1 MGARMGIEIENAKLS
16 DFVAM
21 IMITVGAIMAAMA
34 LEMFLVPVKI
44 LDGGVVGVSFII
56 NQLCRVPMGIVIV
69 ILNIPFFI
77 VGFKQIGKSFVI
89 KATYAMLVFSVMLE
103 VFKPV
108 DATEDALLATVFGG
122 IFLGIGVGLVLKNGG
137 CIDGTEAAALLIGKK
152 TQFSVGQI
160 ILAINIVIYTA
171 AGFLFGLDRAMYSLI
186 TYFITSKVIDMIET
200 GLEQAKA
207 VMIITN
213 NANSIADNIYKRL
226 GRTVTL
232 MEGEGLISGKKVVLY
247 CVVTRIEL
255 NELYKIIRA
264 DDNSAFVTVS
274 DVSEIVGKHI
284 KRKKEDNTDRV

>member
-1 MGARMGIEIENAKLS
+1 MGIEIENAKLRE
-16 DFVAM
+16 FVAM

>member
-1 MGARMGIEIENAKLS
+1 MGIEIENAKLRE
-16 DFVAM
+16 FVAM
-21 IMITVGAIMAAMA
+21 IMITVGAIIAAMA

-56 NQLCRVPMGIVIV
+56 NQICRVPMGIVIV

-137 CIDGTEAAALLIGKK
+137 CIDGTEAAALLISKK

-284 KRKKEDNTDRV
+284 KRKKEDNTD

>member
-1 MGARMGIEIENAKLS
+1 MGIEIENAKLRE
-16 DFVAM
+16 FVAM
-21 IMITVGAIMAAMA
+21 LMITFGAIIAAMA

-284 KRKKEDNTDRV
+284 KRKKEDNTDQV

>member
-1 MGARMGIEIENAKLS
+1 MGIEIENAKLRE
-16 DFVAM
+16 FVAM
-21 IMITVGAIMAAMA
+21 IMITVGAIIAAMA

-284 KRKKEDNTDRV
+284 KRKKEDNTDQV

>member
-1 MGARMGIEIENAKLS
+1 MNFDLNNSKLKEVFSFILITCGAS
-16 DFVAM
+16 V
-21 IMITVGAIMAAMA
+21 AAMA
-34 LEMFLVPVKI
+34 LELFLMPVMI

-56 NQLCRVPMGIVIV
+56 NQLLKVPMGIVII

-77 VGFKQIGKSFVI
+77 VGYKQIGKSFVV
-89 KATYAMLVFSVMLE
+89 KATYAMIVFSIMLE
-103 VFKPV
+103 VFEPV

-122 IFLGIGVGLVLKNGG
+122 IFLGVGVGLVLKNGG
-137 CIDGTEAAALLIGKK
+137 CIDGTEAAALLISKK

-160 ILAINIVIYTA
+160 ILVINVVIYSV
-171 AGFLFGLDRAMYSLI
+171 AGCLFGLDRAMYSLI

-200 GLEQAKA
+200 GFEQAKA

-247 CVVTRIEL
+247 CVVTRLEL
-255 NELYKIIRA
+255 NELYKIIRS

-284 KRKKEDNTDRV
+284 KKKKEDD

>member
-1 MGARMGIEIENAKLS
+1 MNYELNNGRLKEIFGFILITFGAS
-16 DFVAM
+16 V
-21 IMITVGAIMAAMA
+21 AAMA
-34 LEMFLVPVKI
+34 LELFLMPVLI

-56 NQLCRVPMGIVIV
+56 NQLFKVPMGVVII

-77 VGFKQIGKSFVI
+77 AGYKQIGKNFVV
-89 KATYAMLVFSVMLE
+89 KATYAMIVFSVMLE
-103 VFKPV
+103 VFEPV
-108 DATEDALLATVFGG
+108 EATEDALLATVFGG
-122 IFLGIGVGLVLKNGG
+122 IFLGLGVGIVLKNGG
-137 CIDGTEAAALLIGKK
+137 CIDGTEAAALLISKK

-160 ILAINIVIYTA
+160 ILVINVVIYSV
-171 AGFLFGLDRAMYSLI
+171 AGCLFGLDRAMYSLL
-186 TYFITSKVIDMIET
+186 TYFITSKVIDMVET
-200 GLEQAKA
+200 GFEQAKA

-284 KRKKEDNTDRV
+284 KKKKEE

>member
-1 MGARMGIEIENAKLS
+1 MGIEIENAKLRE
-16 DFVAM
+16 FVAM

-284 KRKKEDNTDRV
+284 KRKKEDNTD

>member
-1 MGARMGIEIENAKLS
+1 MGIEIENAKLRE
-16 DFVAM
+16 FVAM
-21 IMITVGAIMAAMA
+21 IMITVGAIIAAMA

-89 KATYAMLVFSVMLE
+89 KATYAMLIFSVMLE

-284 KRKKEDNTDRV
+284 KRKKEDNTDQV

>member
-1 MGARMGIEIENAKLS
+1 MGIEIENAKLRE
-16 DFVAM
+16 FVAM
-21 IMITVGAIMAAMA
+21 LMITFGAIIAAMA

-284 KRKKEDNTDRV
+284 KRKKEDNTD

>member
-1 MGARMGIEIENAKLS
+1 MAVDLNNSKLKEVLSFILITAGAVI
-16 DFVAM
+16 
-21 IMITVGAIMAAMA
+21 AAMA
-34 LEMFLVPVKI
+34 LELFLMPVLI

-56 NQLCRVPMGIVIV
+56 NQLFKVPMGVVII

-77 VGFKQIGKSFVI
+77 VGYKQIGKGFVV
-89 KATYAMLVFSVMLE
+89 KATYAMIVFSIMLE
-103 VFKPV
+103 VFEPV
-108 DATEDALLATVFGG
+108 EATDDPLLATVFGG
-122 IFLGIGVGLVLKNGG
+122 IFLGLGVGLVLKNGG
-137 CIDGTEAAALLIGKK
+137 CIDGTEAAALLISKK
-152 TQFSVGQI
+152 TQFSVGQL
-160 ILAINIVIYTA
+160 ILGINIVIYSV
-171 AGFLFGLDRAMYSLI
+171 AGCLFGLDRAMYSLL
-186 TYFITSKVIDMIET
+186 TYFITSKVIDMVET

-284 KRKKEDNTDRV
+284 KKKKDDD

>member
-1 MGARMGIEIENAKLS
+1 MGIEIENAKLRE
-16 DFVAM
+16 FVAM
-21 IMITVGAIMAAMA
+21 IMITVGAIIAAMA

-284 KRKKEDNTDRV
+284 KRKKEDNTD

>member
-1 MGARMGIEIENAKLS
+1 MAVDLNNSKLKEVLSFILITAGAVI
-16 DFVAM
+16 
-21 IMITVGAIMAAMA
+21 AAMA
-34 LEMFLVPVKI
+34 LELFLMPVLI

-56 NQLCRVPMGIVIV
+56 NQLFKVPMGVVII

-77 VGFKQIGKSFVI
+77 VGYKQIGKGFVV
-89 KATYAMLVFSVMLE
+89 KATYAMIVFSIMLE
-103 VFKPV
+103 VFEPV
-108 DATEDALLATVFGG
+108 EATDDPLLATVFGG
-122 IFLGIGVGLVLKNGG
+122 IFLGLGVGLVLKNGG
-137 CIDGTEAAALLIGKK
+137 CIDGTEAAALLISKK
-152 TQFSVGQI
+152 TQFSVGQL
-160 ILAINIVIYTA
+160 ILCINIVIYSV
-171 AGFLFGLDRAMYSLI
+171 AGCLFGLDRAMYSLL
-186 TYFITSKVIDMIET
+186 TYFITSKVIDMVET

-284 KRKKEDNTDRV
+284 KKKKDDD